1 MKILKILFT
10 GIFLLGAASVNATLI
25 DVKTI
30 IVQHSGN
37 SAIAPNQRWL
47 QVSEVIATQ
56 TGTGAD
62 LALASAGATASGT
75 GNWNS
80 SSNPNK
86 TIDGITYAAFPD
98 IYHANSTSLSEA
110 LTITLAVPSSLDF
123 ISIFGRQ
130 GCCEFRDIYNV
141 TVLNTSGDTI
151 FRATNLDA
159 SGSSGVTVAVPEP
172 ASIAILGLGLLGLGV
187 SRRTIKL

>member
-1 MKILKILFT
+1 MKILKTLFA
-10 GIFLLGAASVNATLI
+10 GIFLLGVTSANATLI

-30 IVQHSGN
+30 IVQHSGI
-37 SAIAPNQRWL
+37 STIPTNQRWL
-47 QVSEVIATQ
+47 QISEVVASE

-75 GNWNS
+75 GNWNAA
-80 SSNPNK
+80 SNPNNA
-86 TIDGITYAAFPD
+86 IDGITYAAFPG
-98 IYHANSTSLSEA
+98 IYHSNSTSLSEA

-130 GCCEFRDIYNV
+130 GCCEYRDIYNV

-159 SGSSGVTVAVPEP
+159 AGAAGTSIAVPEP
-172 ASIAILGLGLLGLGV
+172 ASIAILGLGLVALGAT
-187 SRRTIKL
+187 RRTMKI